1 MDGYEPTLVVNLT
14 RGNVV
19 CERGLIA
26 DRAPHRIRGLIG
38 REQLSPQEGL
48 LLMPAPAIQTAFMRF
63 PIDAVLLDANL
74 RIVKLAQRLEPWR
87 ATAAR
92 RARSALVLAAGGSAR
107 RGLQQGDRLAV
118 LEQPFVPW
126 RTRVLLASSDRRFR
140 AVASALLTQRGC
152 AVSVHDRA
160 DEVTE
165 RASRERIE
173 VVVLDATDS
182 LTATAHTAAR
192 LHTLRPRVGVVAV
205 SGDPGEQLT
214 TLPVFSK
221 WGSFDTLLQA
231 IEQAKE
237 RPGDGLR

>member
-1 MDGYEPTLVVNLT
+1 MDRYQATLIVNLT

-26 DRAPHRIRGLIG
+26 DRVAHPIWSPIG
-38 REQLSPQEGL
+38 RESMSAAEGL
-48 LLMPAPAIQTAFMRF
+48 VMSRGAIHTAFMRV
-63 PIDAVLLDANL
+63 PIDAVFLDANM
-74 RIVKLAQRLEPWR
+74 RIIKFAQRLGPWR
-87 ATAAR
+87 TAAAW
-92 RARSALVLAAGGSAR
+92 RARSVLVLAAGGSAR
-107 RGLQQGDRLAV
+107 RRLALNDRLAV
-118 LEQPFVPW
+118 IEPPVRPW

-140 AVASALLTQRGC
+140 AVASALLRQRGC

-165 RASRERIE
+165 RASLERIE

-192 LHTLRPRVGVVAV
+192 LQTLRPRVGVVAV

-214 TLPVFSK
+214 ALPVFSK
-221 WGSFDTLLQA
+221 WGSFDALLQA
-231 IEQAKE
+231 IEQAKG
-237 RPGDGLR
+237 RRSDGLR